1 MTDEKKTE
9 IANKIKNNMNNPKE
23 LEEILLNLS
32 GEEWKWVKL
41 NSELRKII
49 ENALGKDAI
58 DNIEEKR
65 REAAKAKAEERC
77 LKAQEQEELSVT
89 VHNDDDYLPV

>member
-1 MTDEKKTE
+1 
-9 IANKIKNNMNNPKE
+9 MNNPKE

-32 GEEWKWVKL
+32 VEEWCFIK
-41 NSELRKII
+41 NNPRLRKKI

-65 REAAKAKAEERC
+65 REAAKAKAEEKR
-77 LKAQEQEELSVT
+77 LKAQKLEELSVT